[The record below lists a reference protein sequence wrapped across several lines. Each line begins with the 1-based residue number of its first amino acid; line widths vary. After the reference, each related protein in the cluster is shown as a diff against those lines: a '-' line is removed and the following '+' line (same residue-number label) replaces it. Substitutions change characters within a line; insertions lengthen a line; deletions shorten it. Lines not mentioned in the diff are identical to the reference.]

1 MRTNSKQERC
11 DIAKELGLANDVF
24 VAGAETL
31 GKVRATTYQGKG
43 FEKTIDCSGN
53 THGRQLAIRATRQ
66 WGKMVMLGEGG
77 TVEFNPSPDVIHEQ
91 ITIYGSWVTN
101 VYRMEEL
108 VERLYVGGFTPKI
121 W

>member
-1 MRTNSKQERC
+1 
-11 DIAKELGLANDVF
+11 
-24 VAGAETL
+24 
-31 GKVRATTYQGKG
+31 
-43 FEKTIDCSGN
+43 
-53 THGRQLAIRATRQ
+53 
-66 WGKMVMLGEGG
+66 MVMLGEGG